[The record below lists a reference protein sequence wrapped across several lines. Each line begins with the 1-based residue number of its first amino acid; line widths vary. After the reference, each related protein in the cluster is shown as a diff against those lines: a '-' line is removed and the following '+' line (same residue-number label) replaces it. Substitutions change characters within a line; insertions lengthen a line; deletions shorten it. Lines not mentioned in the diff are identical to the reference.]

1 MENEI
6 NIIILINVY
15 MEVSI
20 MATIRAVSYSRFSSN
35 NQRTE
40 SIDAQQ
46 RAIYKYIAENKYT
59 PVGDYVDEA
68 VTGTNLQ
75 RPGFQSMLDDA
86 KKGMFDVVIV
96 HKMDRFSRDVYDA
109 LDVQRKLAFYGVR
122 IESVIE
128 RFEETPEGQLQ
139 KVIQLGVGQYY
150 SQNLAREVVKGLK
163 ENAYKAMHNGGI
175 PPYGFDVDPETKR
188 YIINEHEA
196 SGIRIIFEKII
207 QGWSY
212 RELAEYL
219 NLLGYRTKIGNK
231 FSATSSFYDIL
242 TNPKYMGVY
251 TYNRSVSKP
260 KQIGMKRSHR
270 KNKNEEEIIRIPN
283 GVPAIVDEE
292 TFELVQKLL
301 KQRRRSKGQNKAK
314 EVYLLTGLVE
324 CAECGSAYHGSS
336 RIGGRNKSK
345 YVSYRCSRRK
355 KLENPCKC
363 KEINKTLLDEFVVN
377 QLYTTLLNQT
387 NLEQLLE
394 EVNVKLKQKYADMD
408 HDLPQLQKQLD
419 EVNQKISN
427 LVQAIAMGGLGS
439 LDTITQ
445 EIQRLEHDKVKL
457 TELVQENQVKKE
469 SLTLTLEQLKQVL
482 DESKQ
487 YMLSNHDDMVK
498 YILSRFIHK
507 IIIGNETIIVNYNYG
522 GFYFDFKSIVLIESV
537 TYQRDDVYS
546 NSSLKEVI

>member
-1 MENEI
+1 
-6 NIIILINVY
+6 
-15 MEVSI
+15 MEVMI
-20 MATIRAVSYSRFSSN
+20 MTTIRAVVYARFSST
-35 NQRTE
+35 NQRSE
-40 SIDAQQ
+40 SIDAQK
-46 RAIYKYIAENKYT
+46 RACYKYISEKGYT

-68 VTGTNLQ
+68 LTGTNLL
-75 RPGFQSMLDDA
+75 RPGFQKLLEDSQ
-86 KKGMFDVVIV
+86 KGMFDTVIV
-96 HKMDRFSRDVYDA
+96 HKYDRLSRSVYDT
-109 LDVQRKLAFYGVR
+109 LDVQQQLARYGIRV
-122 IESVIE
+122 ESVIE
-128 RFEETPEGQLQ
+128 PFNDSPEGQLQ
-139 KVIQLGVGQYY
+139 QIVQLGVSQYY
-150 SQNLAREVVKGLK
+150 SANLAREVVKGLK

-175 PPYGFDVDPETKR
+175 PPYGFDVDPETKK

-196 SGIRIIFEKII
+196 SGIRIMFEKII

-283 GVPAIVDEE
+283 GVPAIVDKE

-301 KQRRRSKGQNKAK
+301 KQRRRSKGQHKAK

-345 YVSYRCSRRK
+345 YVSYRCSKRK

-408 HDLPQLQKQLD
+408 QELPQLQKQLD

-522 GFYFDFKSIVLIESV
+522 GFYFDFKSILLLESV

>member
-1 MENEI
+1 
-6 NIIILINVY
+6 
-15 MEVSI
+15 
-20 MATIRAVSYSRFSSN
+20 MAIIRAVSYSRFSSH
-35 NQRTE
+35 NQRVE
-40 SIDAQQ
+40 SIAGQQ
-46 RAIYKYIAENKYT
+46 RAIYKYIAENQYIL
-59 PVGDYVDEA
+59 VGDYVDERL
-68 VTGTNLQ
+68 TGTNLH
-75 RPGFQSMLDDA
+75 RPGFQRMLEDA
-86 KKGMFDVVIV
+86 QKGLFDVVIV

-109 LDVQRKLAFYGVR
+109 LDVQRKLALYGVR
-122 IESVIE
+122 IEYVIE

-139 KVIQLGVGQYY
+139 RVIQLGVGEYY
-150 SQNLAREVVKGLK
+150 SQNLAREVRKGLH
-163 ENAYKAMHNGGI
+163 ENAYKCIHNGGI

-196 SGIRIIFEKII
+196 SGIRIMFEKII
-207 QGWSY
+207 QAWSY

-270 KNKNEEEIIRIPN
+270 KNKNAEEIICIPN

-301 KQRRRSKGQNKAK
+301 KQRRRSKGQHKAK

-345 YVSYRCSRRK
+345 YVSYRCSKRK

-394 EVNVKLKQKYADMD
+394 SVNIKLKQKYKDMD
-408 HDLPQLQKQLD
+408 QDLPQLQKQLD
-419 EVNQKISN
+419 EVSQKISN
-427 LVQAIAMGGLGS
+427 LVQAIAMGGLSS

-469 SLTLTLEQLKQVL
+469 SLTLTLDQLKQVL
-482 DESKQ
+482 DESKE
-487 YMLSNHDDMVK
+487 YMLSKHDDMVK

-507 IIIGNETIIVNYNYG
+507 IIIGNETVIVHYNYG
-522 GFYFDFKSIVLIESV
+522 GFYYDFKSIVLLESV
-537 TYQRDDVYS
+537 TYQRDDVYM
-546 NSSLKEVI
+546 NSALKEVI

>member
-301 KQRRRSKGQNKAK
+301 KQRRRSKGQHKAK

-408 HDLPQLQKQLD
+408 QDLPQLQKQLD

>member
-196 SGIRIIFEKII
+196 SGIRIMFEKII

-242 TNPKYMGVY
+242 PNPKYMGVY
-251 TYNRSVSKP
+251 TFNRSVSKP

-301 KQRRRSKGQNKAK
+301 KQRRRSKGQHKAK

-345 YVSYRCSRRK
+345 YVSYRCSKRK

-408 HDLPQLQKQLD
+408 QDLPQLQKQLD

-522 GFYFDFKSIVLIESV
+522 GFYFDFKSIVLLESV

>member
-1 MENEI
+1 MENKI
-6 NIIILINVY
+6 NIIILINIY
-15 MEVSI
+15 REVML
-20 MATIRAVSYSRFSSN
+20 MAIIRAVSYSRFSSH

-46 RAIYKYIAENKYT
+46 RAIYKYIAENQYT

-68 VTGTNLQ
+68 LTGTNTQ

-86 KKGMFDVVIV
+86 QKGLFDVVIV

-109 LDVQRKLAFYGVR
+109 LDVQRKLALYGVR

-163 ENAYKAMHNGGI
+163 ENAYKAIHNGGI
-175 PPYGFDVDPETKR
+175 PPYGFDVDPDTKK
-188 YIINEHEA
+188 YLINEHEA
-196 SGIRIIFEKII
+196 EAVRIMFEKLI

-242 TNPKYMGVY
+242 TNPKYKGEYVF
-251 TYNRSVSKP
+251 NRSVSKP
-260 KQIGMKRSHR
+260 KQLGMKRSHR

-301 KQRRRSKGQNKAK
+301 KQRRRSKGQHKAK

-345 YVSYRCSRRK
+345 YVSYRCSKRK

-363 KEINKTLLDEFVVN
+363 KEINKSLLDEFVVN
-377 QLYTTLLNQT
+377 QLYTTLLNPI
-387 NLEQLLE
+387 NLQQLHE
-394 EVNVKLKQKYADMD
+394 EINVKLKQKYEDMD
-408 HDLPQLQKQLD
+408 QDLPQLQKQLD

-427 LVQAIAMGGLGS
+427 LVQAIALGGLSS

-469 SLTLTLEQLKQVL
+469 SLTLTLDQLKQVL
-482 DESKQ
+482 DESKE
-487 YMLSNHDDMVK
+487 YMLSKHDDMVK

-507 IIIGNETIIVNYNYG
+507 IIIGNETVIVHYNYG
-522 GFYFDFKSIVLIESV
+522 GFYYDFKRIVLLESV
-537 TYQRDDVYS
+537 TYQRDDVYM
-546 NSSLKEVI
+546 NSAL

>member
-1 MENEI
+1 
-6 NIIILINVY
+6 
-15 MEVSI
+15 MEVII
-20 MATIRAVSYSRFSSN
+20 MTVVKVATYARFSSN
-35 NQRTE
+35 NQREE
-40 SIDAQQ
+40 SIMSQQ
-46 RAIYKYIAENKYT
+46 RHMHKYIAQKGYLLVEE
-59 PVGDYVDEA
+59 YVDEA
-68 VTGTNLQ
+68 LTGTNTN
-75 RPGFQSMLDDA
+75 RPAFKQH
-86 KKGMFDVVIV
+86 KFDVVIV
-96 HKMDRFSRDVYDA
+96 HKMDRFARSVYDT
-109 LDVQRKLAFYGVR
+109 LDVKKQLLMYGVT
-122 IESVIE
+122 IESVIDK
-128 RFEETPEGQLQ
+128 FESTPEGDLQ
-139 KVIQLGVGQYY
+139 QIIQLGINEYY
-150 SQNLAREVVKGLK
+150 SKNLAREVMKGLS
-163 ENAYKAMHNGGI
+163 ENAYQAKHNGGI
-175 PPYGFDVDPETKR
+175 PLYGYDVDPETKK

-196 SGIRIIFEKII
+196 GAVRIIFNKII
-207 QGWSY
+207 QGFSY

-242 TNPKYMGVY
+242 TNPKYKGEYVF
-251 TYNRSVSKP
+251 NRSVSKP
-260 KQIGMKRSHR
+260 KQLGMKRSHR
-270 KNKNEEEIIRIPN
+270 NNKNEEIIRVPN

-301 KQRRRSKGQNKAK
+301 KQRRRSKGQHKAK

-345 YVSYRCSRRK
+345 YVSYRCSKRK

-377 QLYTTLLNQT
+377 QLYTTLLNRT
-387 NLEQLLE
+387 NLEPLLE
-394 EVNVKLKQKYADMD
+394 EVNVKLKQKYADMNQ
-408 HDLPQLQKQLD
+408 DLPQLQKQLD

-445 EIQRLEHDKVKL
+445 EIQRLEQDKVKL
-457 TELVQENQVKKE
+457 TELVQETQIKKE

-522 GFYFDFKSIVLIESV
+522 GFYFDFKSILLLESV
-537 TYQRDDVYS
+537 TYQRDEVYAYS
-546 NSSLKEVI
+546 PLKEVV

>member
-1 MENEI
+1 
-6 NIIILINVY
+6 
-15 MEVSI
+15 
-20 MATIRAVSYSRFSSN
+20 MAIIRAVSYSRFSSH
-35 NQRTE
+35 NQREE
-40 SIDAQQ
+40 SIEAQQ
-46 RAIYKYIAENKYT
+46 RYIYKYIAEKGYT
-59 PVGDYVDEA
+59 PIGDYIDQA
-68 VTGTNLQ
+68 LTGTNIN
-75 RPGFQSMLDDA
+75 RPAFKNMIEDA
-86 KKGMFDVVIV
+86 RKGLFDVVIV
-96 HKMDRFSRDVYDA
+96 HKMDRFSRDVFDT
-109 LDVQRKLAFYGVR
+109 LSVQRELEKYNVR

-128 RFEETPEGQLQ
+128 RFEDTPEGNLS
-139 KVIQLGVGQYY
+139 KFIQLGLNEYY
-150 SQNLAREVVKGLK
+150 SKNLSREVMKGLS

-175 PPYGFDVDPETKR
+175 PPYGFDVDPETKK
-188 YIINEHEA
+188 YVINEKEA
-196 SGIRIIFEKII
+196 EAVRIMFDKLIK
-207 QGWSY
+207 GWSY

-292 TFELVQKLL
+292 TFDLVQKLL
-301 KQRRRSKGQNKAK
+301 KQRRRSKGQHKAK

-345 YVSYRCSRRK
+345 YVSYRCSKRK
-355 KLENPCKC
+355 KLETPCKC

-394 EVNVKLKQKYADMD
+394 SVNIKLKQKYKDMD
-408 HDLPQLQKQLD
+408 QDLPQLQKQLD
-419 EVNQKISN
+419 EVSQKISN
-427 LVQAIAMGGLGS
+427 LVQAIAMGGLSS

-469 SLTLTLEQLKQVL
+469 SLTLTLDQLKQVL
-482 DESKQ
+482 DESKE
-487 YMLSNHDDMVK
+487 YMLSKHDDMVK

-507 IIIGNETIIVNYNYG
+507 IIIGNETVIVHYNYG
-522 GFYFDFKSIVLIESV
+522 GFYYDFKSIVLLESV
-537 TYQRDDVYS
+537 TYQRDDVYM
-546 NSSLKEVI
+546 NSALKEVI

>member
-1 MENEI
+1 M
-6 NIIILINVY
+6 
-15 MEVSI
+15 
-20 MATIRAVSYSRFSSN
+20 RAAAYCRFSSS
-35 NQRTE
+35 NQREE
-40 SIDAQQ
+40 SIDAQL
-46 RAIYKYIAENKYT
+46 RAIYKYMDEHEYT
-59 PVGDYVDEA
+59 PVGDYIDMA
-68 VTGTNLQ
+68 LTGTNTDRPNFQ
-75 RPGFQSMLDDA
+75 RMIEDA
-86 KKGMFDVVIV
+86 KKGLFDVVIV
-96 HKMDRFSRDVYDA
+96 HKMDRFSRNVRDTLNIESELA
-109 LDVQRKLAFYGVR
+109 LYGVKV
-122 IESVIE
+122 ISVIE
-128 RFEETPEGQLQ
+128 QFSDTPEGQLQ
-139 KVIQLGVGQYY
+139 QIIQLGVGQYY
-150 SQNLAREVVKGLK
+150 SQNLAREVMKGLK
-163 ENAYKAMHNGGI
+163 ENAFKAIHNGGI
-175 PPYGFDVDPETKR
+175 APLGYDVDPETKK

-196 SGIRIIFEKII
+196 SGIRIMFEKII

-231 FSATSSFYDIL
+231 FSANSSFYDLL
-242 TNPKYMGVY
+242 TNPKYKGEYVF
-251 TYNRSVSKP
+251 NRSVSKP

-301 KQRRRSKGQNKAK
+301 KQRRRSKGQHKAK

-345 YVSYRCSRRK
+345 YVSYRCSKRK

-408 HDLPQLQKQLD
+408 QDLPKLQKQLD

-522 GFYFDFKSIVLIESV
+522 GFYFDFKSILLLESV

>member
-1 MENEI
+1 M
-6 NIIILINVY
+6 NVY
-15 MEVSI
+15 MEVII
-20 MATIRAVSYSRFSSN
+20 MTVVKVATYARFSSN
-35 NQRTE
+35 NQREE
-40 SIDAQQ
+40 SIMSQQ
-46 RAIYKYIAENKYT
+46 RHMHKYIAQKGYLLVEE
-59 PVGDYVDEA
+59 YVDEA
-68 VTGTNLQ
+68 LTGTNTN
-75 RPGFQSMLDDA
+75 RPAFKKMIDDA
-86 KKGMFDVVIV
+86 KQHKFDVVIV
-96 HKMDRFSRDVYDA
+96 QKMDRFARSVYDT
-109 LDVQRKLAFYGVR
+109 LDVKKQLLMYGVT
-122 IESVIE
+122 IESVIDK
-128 RFEETPEGQLQ
+128 FESTPEGDLQ
-139 KVIQLGVGQYY
+139 QIIQLGINEYY
-150 SQNLAREVVKGLK
+150 SKNLAREVMKGLS
-163 ENAYKAMHNGGI
+163 ENAYQAKHNGGI
-175 PPYGFDVDPETKR
+175 PLYRYDVDPETKK

-196 SGIRIIFEKII
+196 GAVRIIFNKII
-207 QGWSY
+207 QGFSY

-242 TNPKYMGVY
+242 TNPKYKGEYVF
-251 TYNRSVSKP
+251 NRSVSKP
-260 KQIGMKRSHR
+260 KQLGMKRSHR
-270 KNKNEEEIIRIPN
+270 KNKNEEEIIRVPN

-301 KQRRRSKGQNKAK
+301 KQRRRSKGQHKAK

-345 YVSYRCSRRK
+345 YVSYRCSKRK

-408 HDLPQLQKQLD
+408 QDLPQLQKQLD

-522 GFYFDFKSIVLIESV
+522 GFYFDFKSILLIESV

>member
-1 MENEI
+1 MI
-6 NIIILINVY
+6 TVY
-15 MEVSI
+15 GEVNI

-46 RAIYKYIAENKYT
+46 RAIYKYIAENQYI

-68 VTGTNLQ
+68 LTGTNLH
-75 RPGFQSMLDDA
+75 RPGFQRMLDDA
-86 KKGMFDVVIV
+86 KKGLFDVIIV
-96 HKMDRFSRDVYDA
+96 HKMDRMSRNVYDA
-109 LDVQRKLAFYGVR
+109 LDVQRKLAVYGVR

-139 KVIQLGVGQYY
+139 RVIQLGVGEYY
-150 SQNLAREVVKGLK
+150 SQNLAREVRKGLH
-163 ENAYKAMHNGGI
+163 ENAYKCIHNGGI

-196 SGIRIIFEKII
+196 SGIRIMFEKII

-270 KNKNEEEIIRIPN
+270 KNKNAEEIICIPN

-301 KQRRRSKGQNKAK
+301 KQRRRSKGQHKAK

-345 YVSYRCSRRK
+345 YVSYRCSKRK

-394 EVNVKLKQKYADMD
+394 SVNIKLKQKYKDMD
-408 HDLPQLQKQLD
+408 QDLPQLQKQLD
-419 EVNQKISN
+419 EVSQKISN
-427 LVQAIAMGGLGS
+427 LVQAIAMGGLSS

-457 TELVQENQVKKE
+457 IELVQENQVKKE
-469 SLTLTLEQLKQVL
+469 SLTLTLDQLKQVL
-482 DESKQ
+482 DESKE
-487 YMLSNHDDMVK
+487 YMLAKHDDMVK

-507 IIIGNETIIVNYNYG
+507 IIIGNETVIVYYNYG
-522 GFYFDFKSIVLIESV
+522 GFYYDFKRIVLLESV
-537 TYQRDDVYS
+537 TYQRDDVYM
-546 NSSLKEVI
+546 NSALKEVI

>member
-1 MENEI
+1 
-6 NIIILINVY
+6 

-537 TYQRDDVYS
+537 TYQRDDVYT
-546 NSSLKEVI
+546 SSLKGAI

>member
-1 MENEI
+1 M
-6 NIIILINVY
+6 LK
-15 MEVSI
+15 
-20 MATIRAVSYSRFSSN
+20 IRAVVYARFSSN
-35 NQRTE
+35 MQRSE
-40 SIDAQQ
+40 SITAQK
-46 RAIYKYIAENKYT
+46 RACYKYINEKGYL
-59 PVGDYVDEA
+59 PVGDYIDEA
-68 VTGTNLQ
+68 LTATNLQ
-75 RPGFQSMLDDA
+75 RPGFQKMLEDA
-86 KKGMFDVVIV
+86 QKRLFDVVIV
-96 HKMDRFSRDVYDA
+96 HKMDRFSRNVYDA
-109 LDVQRKLAFYGVR
+109 LDVQRKLSNYGVR

-128 RFEETPEGQLQ
+128 RFDETPEGELQ
-139 KVIQLGVGQYY
+139 RVIQLGVGQYY
-150 SQNLAREVVKGLK
+150 SQNLAREVIKGLK
-163 ENAYKAMHNGGI
+163 ENAYKAIHNGGI
-175 PPYGFDVDPETKR
+175 PPYGFDVDPETKK

-196 SGIRIIFEKII
+196 SGIRIMFEKII

-212 RELAEYL
+212 RELSEYL

-270 KNKNEEEIIRIPN
+270 KNKNAEEIICIPN

-301 KQRRRSKGQNKAK
+301 KQRRRSKGQHKAK

-345 YVSYRCSRRK
+345 YVSYRCSKRK

-363 KEINKTLLDEFVVN
+363 KEINKSLLDEFVVN

-394 EVNVKLKQKYADMD
+394 SVNIKLKQKYKDMD
-408 HDLPQLQKQLD
+408 QDLPQLQKQLD
-419 EVNQKISN
+419 EVSQKISN

-439 LDTITQ
+439 LETITQ

-482 DESKQ
+482 DESKE
-487 YMLSNHDDMVK
+487 YMLSKHDDRVK

-507 IIIGNETIIVNYNYG
+507 IIIGNETVIVHYNYG
-522 GFYFDFKSIVLIESV
+522 GFYYDFKSIVLLESV
-537 TYQRDDVYS
+537 TYQREEIYE
-546 NSSLKEVI
+546 SSSWKEVS

>member
-6 NIIILINVY
+6 NIIILINIY

-20 MATIRAVSYSRFSSN
+20 MTTIRAVSYSRFSSN

-68 VTGTNLQ
+68 LTGTNLQ

-196 SGIRIIFEKII
+196 SGIRIMFEKII

-231 FSATSSFYDIL
+231 FSATSSFYDML
-242 TNPKYMGVY
+242 TNPKYKG
-251 TYNRSVSKP
+251 S
-260 KQIGMKRSHR
+260 
-270 KNKNEEEIIRIPN
+270 IRI
-283 GVPAIVDEE
+283 
-292 TFELVQKLL
+292 
-301 KQRRRSKGQNKAK
+301 
-314 EVYLLTGLVE
+314 
-324 CAECGSAYHGSS
+324 
-336 RIGGRNKSK
+336 
-345 YVSYRCSRRK
+345 
-355 KLENPCKC
+355 
-363 KEINKTLLDEFVVN
+363 
-377 QLYTTLLNQT
+377 
-387 NLEQLLE
+387 
-394 EVNVKLKQKYADMD
+394 
-408 HDLPQLQKQLD
+408 
-419 EVNQKISN
+419 
-427 LVQAIAMGGLGS
+427 
-439 LDTITQ
+439 
-445 EIQRLEHDKVKL
+445 
-457 TELVQENQVKKE
+457 
-469 SLTLTLEQLKQVL
+469 
-482 DESKQ
+482 
-487 YMLSNHDDMVK
+487 
-498 YILSRFIHK
+498 
-507 IIIGNETIIVNYNYG
+507 
-522 GFYFDFKSIVLIESV
+522 
-537 TYQRDDVYS
+537 
-546 NSSLKEVI
+546 

>member
-1 MENEI
+1 MT
-6 NIIILINVY
+6 
-15 MEVSI
+15 
-20 MATIRAVSYSRFSSN
+20 TIRAVSYSRFSSN

-68 VTGTNLQ
+68 LTGTNLQ
-75 RPGFQSMLDDA
+75 RPGFQSMLEDA
-86 KKGMFDVVIV
+86 HKGMFDVVIV
-96 HKMDRFSRDVYDA
+96 HKMDRFSRDVYDT
-109 LDVQRKLAFYGVR
+109 LDVQRKLATYGVR

-163 ENAYKAMHNGGI
+163 ENAYKCIHNGGK
-175 PPYGFDVDPETKR
+175 PPYGFDVDPETKK
-188 YIINEHEA
+188 YVVNDHEA
-196 SGIRIIFEKII
+196 SAVRIMFDKII
-207 QGWSY
+207 HGWSY
-212 RELAEYL
+212 RELSDYL
-219 NLLGYRTKIGNK
+219 NLLGYKTKLGNR

-251 TYNRSVSKP
+251 IYNRSVSKP
-260 KQIGMKRSHR
+260 KQIGMRRSHR

-283 GVPAIVDEE
+283 GIPAIVDEE
-292 TFELVQKLL
+292 TFQLVQKLL
-301 KQRRRSKGQNKAK
+301 KQRRRSKGQHKAK

-345 YVSYRCSRRK
+345 YVSYRCSKRK

-363 KEINKTLLDEFVVN
+363 KEINKALLDEFVVN
-377 QLYTTLLNQT
+377 QLYRTLLSPT
-387 NLEQLLE
+387 NLQQLHE
-394 EVNVKLKQKYADMD
+394 EINVKLKQKYKDMD
-408 HDLPQLQKQLD
+408 QDLPQLQKQLD

-439 LDTITQ
+439 LETITQ
-445 EIQRLEHDKVKL
+445 EIQRLEQDKVKL
-457 TELVQENQVKKE
+457 TELIQENQVKKE
-469 SLTLTLEQLKQVL
+469 SVTLTLDQLKQVL
-482 DESKQ
+482 DESKG
-487 YMLSNHDDMVK
+487 YMLSKQDDMVK

-507 IIIGNETIIVNYNYG
+507 IIIGNETVIVHYNYG
-522 GFYFDFKSIVLIESV
+522 GFYYDFKSVVLIESV
-537 TYQRDDVYS
+537 MYQKNAVYEYQ
-546 NSSLKEVI
+546 LFKRVT

>member
-6 NIIILINVY
+6 NIIILIDVY

-20 MATIRAVSYSRFSSN
+20 MVTIRAVSYSRFSSN

-196 SGIRIIFEKII
+196 SGIRIMFEKII

-283 GVPAIVDEE
+283 GVPAIVDKE

-301 KQRRRSKGQNKAK
+301 KQRRRSKGQHKAK

-345 YVSYRCSRRK
+345 YVSYRCSKRK

-408 HDLPQLQKQLD
+408 QDLPQLQKQLD

-445 EIQRLEHDKVKL
+445 EIQRLEQDKVKL
-457 TELVQENQVKKE
+457 TELVQETQIKKE

-522 GFYFDFKSIVLIESV
+522 GFYFDFKSILLLESV

>member
-1 MENEI
+1 M
-6 NIIILINVY
+6 NIY
-15 MEVSI
+15 MEVII
-20 MATIRAVSYSRFSSN
+20 MAIIRAVSYSRFSSN
-35 NQRTE
+35 NQREE
-40 SIDAQQ
+40 SIEAQQ
-46 RAIYKYIAENKYT
+46 RYIYKYIGEKGYAA
-59 PVGDYVDEA
+59 VGDYIDQA
-68 VTGTNLQ
+68 LTGTNID
-75 RPGFQSMLDDA
+75 RPAFKNMIEDA
-86 KKGMFDVVIV
+86 RKGLFDVVIV
-96 HKMDRFSRDVYDA
+96 HKMDRFSRDVFDT
-109 LDVQRKLAFYGVR
+109 LSVQRELEKYNVR

-128 RFEETPEGQLQ
+128 RFEDTPEGNLS
-139 KVIQLGVGQYY
+139 KFIQLGLNEYY
-150 SQNLAREVVKGLK
+150 SKNLSREVMKGLS

-175 PPYGFDVDPETKR
+175 PPYGFDVDPETKK
-188 YIINEHEA
+188 YVINEKEA
-196 SGIRIIFEKII
+196 EAVRIMFDKLIK
-207 QGWSY
+207 GWSY

-242 TNPKYMGVY
+242 TNPKYMGLY

-270 KNKNEEEIIRIPN
+270 KNKNEEEIIRVPN

-301 KQRRRSKGQNKAK
+301 KQRRRSKGQHKAK

-345 YVSYRCSRRK
+345 YVSYRCSKRK

-394 EVNVKLKQKYADMD
+394 EVNVKLKQKYADMNQ
-408 HDLPQLQKQLD
+408 DLPKLQEQLD
-419 EVNQKISN
+419 GVNQKISN

-457 TELVQENQVKKE
+457 TELVQEKQVKKE

-546 NSSLKEVI
+546 NSSLKKVI

>member
-1 MENEI
+1 MDNGI
-6 NIIILINVY
+6 NIIILINIY
-15 MEVSI
+15 MEVMI
-20 MATIRAVSYSRFSSN
+20 MTTIRAVVYARFSST
-35 NQRTE
+35 NQRSE
-40 SIDAQQ
+40 SIDAQK
-46 RAIYKYIAENKYT
+46 RACYKYISEKGYT

-68 VTGTNLQ
+68 LTGTNLL
-75 RPGFQSMLDDA
+75 RPGFQKLLEDSQ
-86 KKGMFDVVIV
+86 KGMFDTVIV
-96 HKMDRFSRDVYDA
+96 HKYDRLSRSVYDT
-109 LDVQRKLAFYGVR
+109 LDVQQQLARYGIRV
-122 IESVIE
+122 ESVIE
-128 RFEETPEGQLQ
+128 PFNDSPEGQLQ
-139 KVIQLGVGQYY
+139 QIVQLGVSQYY
-150 SQNLAREVVKGLK
+150 SANLAREVVKGLK

-175 PPYGFDVDPETKR
+175 PPYGFDVDPETKK

-196 SGIRIIFEKII
+196 SGIRIMFEKII

-231 FSATSSFYDIL
+231 FSANSSFYDLL
-242 TNPKYMGVY
+242 TNPKYKGEYVF
-251 TYNRSVSKP
+251 NRSVSKP

-270 KNKNEEEIIRIPN
+270 KNKNEEEIIRVPN

-301 KQRRRSKGQNKAK
+301 KQRRRSKGQHKAK

>member
-1 MENEI
+1 MDNGI
-6 NIIILINVY
+6 NIIILINIY
-15 MEVSI
+15 MEVMI
-20 MATIRAVSYSRFSSN
+20 MTTIRAVVYARFSST
-35 NQRTE
+35 NQRSE
-40 SIDAQQ
+40 SIDAQK
-46 RAIYKYIAENKYT
+46 RACYKYISEKGYT

-68 VTGTNLQ
+68 LTGTNLL
-75 RPGFQSMLDDA
+75 RPGFQKLLEDSQ
-86 KKGMFDVVIV
+86 KGMFDTVIV
-96 HKMDRFSRDVYDA
+96 HKYDRLSRSVYDT
-109 LDVQRKLAFYGVR
+109 LDVQQQLARYGIRV
-122 IESVIE
+122 ESVIE
-128 RFEETPEGQLQ
+128 PFNDSPEGQLQ
-139 KVIQLGVGQYY
+139 QIVQLGVSQYY
-150 SQNLAREVVKGLK
+150 SANLAREVVKGLK

-175 PPYGFDVDPETKR
+175 PPYGFDVDPETKK

-196 SGIRIIFEKII
+196 SGIRIMFEKII

-231 FSATSSFYDIL
+231 FSANSSFYDLL
-242 TNPKYMGVY
+242 TNPKYKGEYVF
-251 TYNRSVSKP
+251 NRSVSKP

-301 KQRRRSKGQNKAK
+301 KQRRRSKGQHKAK

-345 YVSYRCSRRK
+345 YVSYRCSKRK

-522 GFYFDFKSIVLIESV
+522 GFYFDFKSILLLESV

-546 NSSLKEVI
+546 NSSLKEVV

>member
-1 MENEI
+1 MT
-6 NIIILINVY
+6 
-15 MEVSI
+15 
-20 MATIRAVSYSRFSSN
+20 TIRAVVYARFSST
-35 NQRTE
+35 NQRSE
-40 SIDAQQ
+40 SIDAQK
-46 RAIYKYIAENKYT
+46 RACYKYISEKGYT

-68 VTGTNLQ
+68 LTGTNLL
-75 RPGFQSMLDDA
+75 RPGFQKLLEDSQ
-86 KKGMFDVVIV
+86 KGMFDTVIV
-96 HKMDRFSRDVYDA
+96 HKYDRLSRSVYDT
-109 LDVQRKLAFYGVR
+109 LDVQQQLARYGIRV
-122 IESVIE
+122 ESVIE
-128 RFEETPEGQLQ
+128 PFNDSPEGQLQ
-139 KVIQLGVGQYY
+139 QIVQLGVSQYY
-150 SQNLAREVVKGLK
+150 SANLAREVVKGLK

-175 PPYGFDVDPETKR
+175 PPYGFDVDPETKK

-196 SGIRIIFEKII
+196 SGIRIMFEKII

-231 FSATSSFYDIL
+231 FSANSSFYDLL
-242 TNPKYMGVY
+242 TNPKYKGEYVF
-251 TYNRSVSKP
+251 NRSVSKP

-301 KQRRRSKGQNKAK
+301 KQRRRSKGQHKAK

-345 YVSYRCSRRK
+345 YVSYRCSKRK

-408 HDLPQLQKQLD
+408 QDLPKLQKQLD

-522 GFYFDFKSIVLIESV
+522 GFYFDFKSILLLESV

-546 NSSLKEVI
+546 NSSLKEVV

>member
-1 MENEI
+1 
-6 NIIILINVY
+6 
-15 MEVSI
+15 MEVMI
-20 MATIRAVSYSRFSSN
+20 MTTIRAVVYARFSST
-35 NQRTE
+35 NQRSE
-40 SIDAQQ
+40 SIDAQK
-46 RAIYKYIAENKYT
+46 RACYKYISEKGYT

-68 VTGTNLQ
+68 LTGTNLL
-75 RPGFQSMLDDA
+75 RPGFQKLLEDSQ
-86 KKGMFDVVIV
+86 KGMFDTVIV
-96 HKMDRFSRDVYDA
+96 HKYDRLSRSVYDT
-109 LDVQRKLAFYGVR
+109 LDVQQQLARYGIRV
-122 IESVIE
+122 ESVIE
-128 RFEETPEGQLQ
+128 PFNDSPEGQLQ
-139 KVIQLGVGQYY
+139 QIVQLGVSQYY
-150 SQNLAREVVKGLK
+150 SANLAREVVKGLK

-175 PPYGFDVDPETKR
+175 PPYGFDVDPETKK

-196 SGIRIIFEKII
+196 SGIRIMFEKII

-231 FSATSSFYDIL
+231 FSANSSFYDLL
-242 TNPKYMGVY
+242 TNPKYKGEYVF
-251 TYNRSVSKP
+251 NRSVSKP

-301 KQRRRSKGQNKAK
+301 KQRRRSKGQHKAK

-345 YVSYRCSRRK
+345 YVSYRCSKRK

-408 HDLPQLQKQLD
+408 QDLPQLQKQLD

-445 EIQRLEHDKVKL
+445 EIQRLEQDKVKL
-457 TELVQENQVKKE
+457 TELVQETQIKKE

-522 GFYFDFKSIVLIESV
+522 GFYFDFKSILLLESV

-546 NSSLKEVI
+546 NSSLEEVI

>member
-1 MENEI
+1 MDNGI
-6 NIIILINVY
+6 NIIILINIY
-15 MEVSI
+15 MEVMI
-20 MATIRAVSYSRFSSN
+20 MTTIRAVVYARFSST
-35 NQRTE
+35 NQRSE
-40 SIDAQQ
+40 SIDAQK
-46 RAIYKYIAENKYT
+46 RACYKYISEKGYT

-68 VTGTNLQ
+68 LTGTNLL
-75 RPGFQSMLDDA
+75 RPGFQKLLEDSQ
-86 KKGMFDVVIV
+86 KGMFDTVIV
-96 HKMDRFSRDVYDA
+96 HKYDRLSRSVYDT
-109 LDVQRKLAFYGVR
+109 LDVQQQLARYGIRV
-122 IESVIE
+122 ESVIE
-128 RFEETPEGQLQ
+128 PFNDSPEGQLQ
-139 KVIQLGVGQYY
+139 QIVQLGVSQYY
-150 SQNLAREVVKGLK
+150 SANLAREVVKGLK

-175 PPYGFDVDPETKR
+175 PPYGFDVDPETKK

-196 SGIRIIFEKII
+196 SGIRIMFEKII

-231 FSATSSFYDIL
+231 FSANSSFYDLL
-242 TNPKYMGVY
+242 TNPKYKGEYVF
-251 TYNRSVSKP
+251 NRSVSKP

-301 KQRRRSKGQNKAK
+301 KQRRRSKGQHKAK

-345 YVSYRCSRRK
+345 YVSYRCSKRK

-408 HDLPQLQKQLD
+408 QDLPKLQKQLD

-522 GFYFDFKSIVLIESV
+522 GFYFDFKSILLLESV

-546 NSSLKEVI
+546 NSSLKEVV

>member
-1 MENEI
+1 MI
-6 NIIILINVY
+6 KVDFIILINIY

-20 MATIRAVSYSRFSSN
+20 MTTIRAVSYSRFSSH

-46 RAIYKYIAENKYT
+46 RAIYKYIAENQYT

-68 VTGTNLQ
+68 LTGTNTQ

-86 KKGMFDVVIV
+86 QKGLFDVVIV
-96 HKMDRFSRDVYDA
+96 HKMDRLSRDVYDA
-109 LDVQRKLAFYGVR
+109 LDVQRKLALYGVR

-163 ENAYKAMHNGGI
+163 ENAYKTMHNGGI
-175 PPYGFDVDPETKR
+175 PPYGFDVDPETKK
-188 YIINEHEA
+188 YIINEDEA
-196 SGIRIIFEKII
+196 SGIRIMFEKII

-242 TNPKYMGVY
+242 TNPKYKGEYVF
-251 TYNRSVSKP
+251 NRSVSKP

-301 KQRRRSKGQNKAK
+301 KQRRRSKGQHKAK

-345 YVSYRCSRRK
+345 YVSYRCSKRK

-363 KEINKTLLDEFVVN
+363 KEINKSLLDEFVVN
-377 QLYTTLLNQT
+377 QLYTTLLNPI
-387 NLEQLLE
+387 NLQQLHE
-394 EVNVKLKQKYADMD
+394 EINVKLKQKYEDMD
-408 HDLPQLQKQLD
+408 QDLPQLQKQLD
-419 EVNQKISN
+419 EVSQKISN

-439 LDTITQ
+439 LETITQ

-469 SLTLTLEQLKQVL
+469 SLTLTLDQLKQVL
-482 DESKQ
+482 DESKE
-487 YMLSNHDDMVK
+487 YMLSKHDDMVK

-507 IIIGNETIIVNYNYG
+507 IIIGNETVIVHYNYG
-522 GFYFDFKSIVLIESV
+522 GFYYDFKRIILLESV
-537 TYQRDDVYS
+537 TYQRDDVYM
-546 NSSLKEVI
+546 NSALNEVI

>member
-1 MENEI
+1 
-6 NIIILINVY
+6 
-15 MEVSI
+15 MEVVI
-20 MATIRAVSYSRFSSN
+20 MTTIRAVSYSRFSSN

-68 VTGTNLQ
+68 LTGTNIQ
-75 RPGFQSMLDDA
+75 RPGFQRMLEDA
-86 KKGMFDVVIV
+86 QKGMFDVVIV
-96 HKMDRFSRDVYDA
+96 HKLDRFSRDVYDA
-109 LDVQRKLAFYGVR
+109 LDVQRKLGIYGVR
-122 IESVIE
+122 VESVIE

-175 PPYGFDVDPETKR
+175 PPYGFDVDPETKK
-188 YIINEHEA
+188 YLINEKEA
-196 SGIRIIFEKII
+196 EAIRIIFSKVI

-242 TNPKYMGVY
+242 TNPKYKGEYVF
-251 TYNRSVSKP
+251 NRSVSKP

-270 KNKNEEEIIRIPN
+270 KNKNEDEIIRIPN

-301 KQRRRSKGQNKAK
+301 KQRRRSKGQHKAK

-336 RIGGRNKSK
+336 RIGGRNKQK
-345 YVSYRCSRRK
+345 YVSYRCSKRK

-363 KEINKTLLDEFVVN
+363 KEINKSLLDQFVVN

-387 NLEQLLE
+387 NLEQLLK
-394 EVNVKLKQKYADMD
+394 EVNVKLKQKYEDMD
-408 HDLPQLQKQLD
+408 QDLPQLKQQLD

-427 LVQAIAMGGLGS
+427 LVQAIAMGGVGS
-439 LDTITQ
+439 LETITQ
-445 EIQRLEHDKVKL
+445 EIQRLERDKFKL

-469 SLTLTLEQLKQVL
+469 SFTLTLNQLKQVL
-482 DESKQ
+482 DESKE
-487 YMLSNHDDMVK
+487 YMLSHQDDMVK

-507 IIIGNETIIVNYNYG
+507 IIIGNETVVVHYNYG
-522 GFYFDFKSIVLIESV
+522 GFYYYNFKIIVLIESV
-537 TYQRDDVYS
+537 TYERDKIYS
-546 NSSLKEVI
+546 SSPLKEVI

>member
-6 NIIILINVY
+6 NIIILIDVY

-20 MATIRAVSYSRFSSN
+20 MVTIRAVSYSRFSSN

-394 EVNVKLKQKYADMD
+394 EVNVKLKQKYTDMNQ
-408 HDLPQLQKQLD
+408 DLPQLQKQLD

-457 TELVQENQVKKE
+457 TDLVQENQVKKE
-469 SLTLTLEQLKQVL
+469 SLTLTLDQLKQVL

>member
-1 MENEI
+1 MT
-6 NIIILINVY
+6 
-15 MEVSI
+15 
-20 MATIRAVSYSRFSSN
+20 TIRAVSYSRFSSN

-68 VTGTNLQ
+68 LTGTNIQ
-75 RPGFQSMLDDA
+75 RPGFQRMLEDA
-86 KKGMFDVVIV
+86 QKGMFDVVVV
-96 HKMDRFSRDVYDA
+96 HKLDRFSRDVYDA
-109 LDVQRKLAFYGVR
+109 LDVQRKLGIYGVR
-122 IESVIE
+122 VESVIE

-150 SQNLAREVVKGLK
+150 SANLAREVCKGLR
-163 ENAYKAMHNGGI
+163 ENAYKCIHNGGT
-175 PPYGFDVDPETKR
+175 PPYGLDVDPETKK
-188 YIINEHEA
+188 YVINEKEA
-196 SGIRIIFEKII
+196 EAIRIIFSKII

-242 TNPKYMGVY
+242 TNPKYKGEYVF
-251 TYNRSVSKP
+251 NRSVSKP
-260 KQIGMKRSHR
+260 KQLGMKRSHR

-283 GVPAIVDEE
+283 GIPAIIDEE

-301 KQRRRSKGQNKAK
+301 KQRRRSKGQHKAK

-336 RIGGRNKSK
+336 RIGGRNKQK
-345 YVSYRCSRRK
+345 YVSYRCSKRK
-355 KLENPCKC
+355 ELENPCKC
-363 KEINKTLLDEFVVN
+363 KEINKNLLDEFVVH
-377 QLYTTLLNQT
+377 QLYTTLLTQT

-394 EVNVKLKQKYADMD
+394 EVNVKLKQKYEDMD
-408 HDLPQLQKQLD
+408 QDLPQLQQQLD
-419 EVNQKISN
+419 DVNQKISN
-427 LVQAIAMGGLGS
+427 LVQAIARGGVGS
-439 LDTITQ
+439 LETITQ
-445 EIQRLEHDKVKL
+445 EIQRLERDKAKL

-469 SLTLTLEQLKQVL
+469 SFTLTLDQLKQVL
-482 DESKQ
+482 EESKE

-507 IIIGNETIIVNYNYG
+507 IIIGNETVVVHYNYG
-522 GFYFDFKSIVLIESV
+522 GFYYDFKRIVLIESV
-537 TYQRDDVYS
+537 TYGRDEIYNHS
-546 NSSLKEVI
+546 PLKEVS

>member
-1 MENEI
+1 
-6 NIIILINVY
+6 
-15 MEVSI
+15 MEVMI
-20 MATIRAVSYSRFSSN
+20 MTTIRAVVYARFSST
-35 NQRTE
+35 NQRSE
-40 SIDAQQ
+40 SIDAQK
-46 RAIYKYIAENKYT
+46 RACYKYISEKGYT

-68 VTGTNLQ
+68 LTGTNLL
-75 RPGFQSMLDDA
+75 RPGFQKLLEDSQ
-86 KKGMFDVVIV
+86 KGMFDTVIV
-96 HKMDRFSRDVYDA
+96 HKYDRLSRSVYDT
-109 LDVQRKLAFYGVR
+109 LDVQQQLARYGIRV
-122 IESVIE
+122 ESVIE
-128 RFEETPEGQLQ
+128 PFNDSPEGQLQ
-139 KVIQLGVGQYY
+139 QIVQLGVSQYY
-150 SQNLAREVVKGLK
+150 SANLAREVVKGLK

-175 PPYGFDVDPETKR
+175 PPYGFDVDPETKK

-196 SGIRIIFEKII
+196 SGIRIMFEKII

-231 FSATSSFYDIL
+231 FSANSSFYDLL
-242 TNPKYMGVY
+242 TNPKYKGEYVF
-251 TYNRSVSKP
+251 NRSVSKP

-301 KQRRRSKGQNKAK
+301 KQRRRSKGQHKAK

-345 YVSYRCSRRK
+345 YVSYRCSKRK

-408 HDLPQLQKQLD
+408 QDLPKLQKQLD

-522 GFYFDFKSIVLIESV
+522 GFYFDFKSILLLESV

-546 NSSLKEVI
+546 NSSLKEVV

>member
-1 MENEI
+1 
-6 NIIILINVY
+6 
-15 MEVSI
+15 MEVII
-20 MATIRAVSYSRFSSN
+20 MTVVKVATYARFSSN
-35 NQRTE
+35 NQREE
-40 SIDAQQ
+40 SIMSQQ
-46 RAIYKYIAENKYT
+46 RHMHKYIAQKGYLLVEE
-59 PVGDYVDEA
+59 YVDEA
-68 VTGTNLQ
+68 LTGTNTN
-75 RPGFQSMLDDA
+75 RPAFKKMIDDA
-86 KKGMFDVVIV
+86 KQHKFDVVIV
-96 HKMDRFSRDVYDA
+96 HKMDRFARSVYDT
-109 LDVQRKLAFYGVR
+109 LDVKKQLLMYGVT
-122 IESVIE
+122 IESVIDK
-128 RFEETPEGQLQ
+128 FESTPEGDLQ
-139 KVIQLGVGQYY
+139 QIIQLGINEYY
-150 SQNLAREVVKGLK
+150 SKNLAREVMKGLS
-163 ENAYKAMHNGGI
+163 ENAYQAKHNGGI
-175 PPYGFDVDPETKR
+175 PLYGYDVDPETKK

-196 SGIRIIFEKII
+196 GAVRIIFNKII
-207 QGWSY
+207 QGFSY

-242 TNPKYMGVY
+242 TNPKYKGEYVF
-251 TYNRSVSKP
+251 NRSVSKP
-260 KQIGMKRSHR
+260 KQLGMKRSHR
-270 KNKNEEEIIRIPN
+270 KNKNEEEIIRVPN

-301 KQRRRSKGQNKAK
+301 KQRRRSKGQHKAK

-345 YVSYRCSRRK
+345 YVSYRCSKRK

-377 QLYTTLLNQT
+377 QLYTTLLNPT
-387 NLEQLLE
+387 NLQQLLDE
-394 EVNVKLKQKYADMD
+394 INIKLKQKYEDMD
-408 HDLPQLQKQLD
+408 QDLPQLQKQLD

-507 IIIGNETIIVNYNYG
+507 IIIGNETILVNYNYG

-546 NSSLKEVI
+546 NSSLKAVI

>member
-1 MENEI
+1 
-6 NIIILINVY
+6 

-20 MATIRAVSYSRFSSN
+20 MTTIRAVSYSRFSSN

-68 VTGTNLQ
+68 LTGTNLQ

-196 SGIRIIFEKII
+196 SGIRIMFEKII

-270 KNKNEEEIIRIPN
+270 KNKNEEEIIRVPN
-283 GVPAIVDEE
+283 GVPAIVDKE

-301 KQRRRSKGQNKAK
+301 KQRRRSKGQHKAK

-345 YVSYRCSRRK
+345 YVSYRCSKRK

-408 HDLPQLQKQLD
+408 QDLPKLQKQLD

-522 GFYFDFKSIVLIESV
+522 GFYFDFKSILLLESV

-546 NSSLKEVI
+546 NSSLKEAI

>member
-6 NIIILINVY
+6 NIIILINIY

-20 MATIRAVSYSRFSSN
+20 MTTIRAVSYSRFSSN

-68 VTGTNLQ
+68 LTGTNLQ

-196 SGIRIIFEKII
+196 SGIRIMFEKII

-270 KNKNEEEIIRIPN
+270 KNKNEEEIIRVPN
-283 GVPAIVDEE
+283 GVPAIVDKE

-301 KQRRRSKGQNKAK
+301 KQRRRSKGQHKAK

-345 YVSYRCSRRK
+345 YVSYRCSKRK

-394 EVNVKLKQKYADMD
+394 EVNVKLKQKYEDMD
-408 HDLPQLQKQLD
+408 QDLPQLQKQLD

-522 GFYFDFKSIVLIESV
+522 GFYFDFKSILLLESV

-546 NSSLKEVI
+546 NSSVKEVI

>member
-68 VTGTNLQ
+68 LTGTNLQ

-196 SGIRIIFEKII
+196 SGIRIMFEKII

-301 KQRRRSKGQNKAK
+301 KQRRRSKGQHKAK

-345 YVSYRCSRRK
+345 YVSYRCSKRK

-408 HDLPQLQKQLD
+408 QDLPQLQKQLD

-522 GFYFDFKSIVLIESV
+522 GFYFDFKSILLLESV

>member
-1 MENEI
+1 
-6 NIIILINVY
+6 
-15 MEVSI
+15 MEVVN
-20 MATIRAVSYSRFSSN
+20 MTTIRAVSYSRFSSN

-68 VTGTNLQ
+68 LTGTNTQ
-75 RPGFQSMLDDA
+75 RPGFQRMLEDA
-86 KKGMFDVVIV
+86 QKGLFDVVVV

-109 LDVQRKLAFYGVR
+109 LDVQRKLAIYGVR

-175 PPYGFDVDPETKR
+175 PPYGFDVDPETKK
-188 YIINEHEA
+188 YLINEQEA
-196 SGIRIIFEKII
+196 EAIRIIFSKVI

-242 TNPKYMGVY
+242 TNPKYKGEYVF
-251 TYNRSVSKP
+251 NRSVSKP
-260 KQIGMKRSHR
+260 KQLGMKRSHR

-283 GVPAIVDEE
+283 GIPAIIDEE

-301 KQRRRSKGQNKAK
+301 KQRRRSKGQHKAK

-336 RIGGRNKSK
+336 RIGGRNKQK
-345 YVSYRCSRRK
+345 YVSYRCSKRK

-363 KEINKTLLDEFVVN
+363 KEINKTLLDEFVVH
-377 QLYTTLLNQT
+377 QLYTTLLTQT
-387 NLEQLLE
+387 NLKQLLE
-394 EVNVKLKQKYADMD
+394 EVNVKLKQKYEDMD
-408 HDLPQLQKQLD
+408 QDLPQLQQQLD
-419 EVNQKISN
+419 DVNQKISN
-427 LVQAIAMGGLGS
+427 LVQAIAMGGVGS
-439 LDTITQ
+439 LETITQ
-445 EIQRLEHDKVKL
+445 EIQRLERDKAKL

-469 SLTLTLEQLKQVL
+469 SFTLTLDQLKQVL
-482 DESKQ
+482 EESKE

-507 IIIGNETIIVNYNYG
+507 IIIGNETVVVHYNYG
-522 GFYFDFKSIVLIESV
+522 GFYYDFKRIVLIESV

>member
-1 MENEI
+1 MTT
-6 NIIILINVY
+6 
-15 MEVSI
+15 M
-20 MATIRAVSYSRFSSN
+20 RAVSYSRFSSN

-68 VTGTNLQ
+68 LTGTNTQ
-75 RPGFQSMLDDA
+75 RPGFQRMLEDA
-86 KKGMFDVVIV
+86 QKGMFDVVVV

-109 LDVQRKLAFYGVR
+109 LDVQRKLAIYGVR

-175 PPYGFDVDPETKR
+175 PPYGFDVDPETKK
-188 YIINEHEA
+188 YLINEKEA
-196 SGIRIIFEKII
+196 EAIRIIFSKVI

-242 TNPKYMGVY
+242 TNPKYKGEYVF
-251 TYNRSVSKP
+251 NRSVSKP

-270 KNKNEEEIIRIPN
+270 KNKNEDEIIRIPN

-301 KQRRRSKGQNKAK
+301 KQRRRSKGQHKAK

-336 RIGGRNKSK
+336 RIGGRNKQK
-345 YVSYRCSRRK
+345 YVSYRCSKRK

-363 KEINKTLLDEFVVN
+363 KEINKSLLDEFVVN

-394 EVNVKLKQKYADMD
+394 EVNVKLKQKYEDMD
-408 HDLPQLQKQLD
+408 QDLPQLQQQLD
-419 EVNQKISN
+419 DVNQKISN
-427 LVQAIAMGGLGS
+427 LVQAIAMGGVGS
-439 LDTITQ
+439 LETITQ
-445 EIQRLEHDKVKL
+445 EIQRLERDKAKL

-469 SLTLTLEQLKQVL
+469 SFTLTLDQLKQVL
-482 DESKQ
+482 EESKE

-507 IIIGNETIIVNYNYG
+507 IIIGNETVVVHYNYG
-522 GFYFDFKSIVLIESV
+522 GFYYDFKRIVLIESV
-537 TYQRDDVYS
+537 TYERDDIYNQS
-546 NSSLKEVI
+546 PLKEVS

>member
-1 MENEI
+1 MENKI
-6 NIIILINVY
+6 NIIILINIY
-15 MEVSI
+15 REVML
-20 MATIRAVSYSRFSSN
+20 MAIIRAVSYSRFSSH

-46 RAIYKYIAENKYT
+46 RAIYKYIAENQYT

-68 VTGTNLQ
+68 LTGTNTQ

-86 KKGMFDVVIV
+86 QKGLFDVVIV

-109 LDVQRKLAFYGVR
+109 LDVQRKLALYGVR

-163 ENAYKAMHNGGI
+163 ENAYKAIHNGGI
-175 PPYGFDVDPETKR
+175 PPYGFDVDPDTKK
-188 YIINEHEA
+188 YLINEHEA
-196 SGIRIIFEKII
+196 EAVRIMFEKLI

-242 TNPKYMGVY
+242 TNPKYKGEYVF
-251 TYNRSVSKP
+251 NRSVSKP
-260 KQIGMKRSHR
+260 KQLGMKRSHR

-301 KQRRRSKGQNKAK
+301 KQRRRSKGQHKAK

-345 YVSYRCSRRK
+345 YVSYRCSKRK

-363 KEINKTLLDEFVVN
+363 KEINKSLLDEFVVN
-377 QLYTTLLNQT
+377 QLYTTLLNPI
-387 NLEQLLE
+387 NLQQLHE
-394 EVNVKLKQKYADMD
+394 EINVKLKQKYEDMD
-408 HDLPQLQKQLD
+408 QDLPQLQKQLD
-419 EVNQKISN
+419 EVSQKISN
-427 LVQAIAMGGLGS
+427 LVQAIAMGGLSS

-469 SLTLTLEQLKQVL
+469 SFTLTLDQLKQVL
-482 DESKQ
+482 DESKE
-487 YMLSNHDDMVK
+487 YMLSKHDDMVK

-507 IIIGNETIIVNYNYG
+507 IIIGNETVIVHYNYG
-522 GFYFDFKSIVLIESV
+522 GFYYDFKSIVLLESV
-537 TYQRDDVYS
+537 TYQRDDVYM
-546 NSSLKEVI
+546 NSALKEVI